1 VLIDWFTV
9 GAQAVNFI
17 ILVVLL
23 RRFLYKPVL
32 RAIDAREERVAAQL
46 EDAETKRREAGE
58 AGDAFQHKSDEL
70 EAQRAGLL
78 SKATEEAAAERK
90 RLLDEARADADA
102 LSAKRKEAL
111 AGEARDLRDAVL
123 RRTRT
128 EVFAIAR
135 KALTDLAST
144 SLEASIVGVFA
155 ARVRALDGEPK
166 ALLARAL
173 ETGAG
178 PALVRSAYE
187 LSAEQRAEV
196 QAALDETFGAKAPL
210 RFDVAPAL
218 LGGVELTAHGQR
230 VAWSIDGYLA
240 SMEGAVG
247 ELLDRSAAPAPKEKG
262 KDKDKQKDP
271 APEPESEAHEHVA

>member
-17 ILVVLL
+17 ILVGLL
-23 RRFLYKPVL
+23 RRFLYQPVL
-32 RAIDAREERVAAQL
+32 RAIDAREKRVAAQL
-46 EDAETKRREAGE
+46 EDAETKRSEASRER
-58 AGDAFQHKSDEL
+58 DAFQHKRDEL

-90 RLLDEARADADA
+90 RLIDEARAAADA
-102 LSAKRKEAL
+102 LSAKRKESL
-111 AGEARDLRDAVL
+111 AAEARDLREAVL

-155 ARVRALDGEPK
+155 ARVRALEGEPK

-173 ETGAG
+173 ATGDG
-178 PALVRSAYE
+178 PALVRSAYD
-187 LSAEQRAEV
+187 LSAELRAEV
-196 QAALDETFGAKAPL
+196 QAALDETFGAQAPL
-210 RFDVAPAL
+210 RFDVAPDL
-218 LGGVELTAHGQR
+218 LGGVEVTAHGQR

-240 SMEGAVG
+240 SMDGAVG
-247 ELLDRSAAPAPKEKG
+247 ELLDHSATAAPAPAPA
-262 KDKDKQKDP
+262 P
-271 APEPESEAHEHVA
+271 APETEAHEHVA